1 MIFKKMLIFVAVF
14 SFTILPLV
22 GTFAL
27 AEDGND
33 TGPGQPKEIKF
44 DLINPI
50 KADNL
55 IELLNLVVDAAMLV
69 LIPLIVLAI
78 IYTGFLFIKARGVE
92 KDITAAKQMFYY
104 VIIGAAIILAS
115 KLIITFVS
123 STIGS
128 LKP

>member
-1 MIFKKMLIFVAVF
+1 MILKKILIFVTTL
-14 SFTILPLV
+14 SFTVLPLL
-22 GTFAL
+22 GTFVL
-27 AEDGND
+27 AQDKA
-33 TGPGQPKEIKF
+33 PGQGEPTPVQFE
-44 DLINPI
+44 LTNPI
-50 KADNL
+50 RAENL

-69 LIPLIVLAI
+69 LVPLIVLAI
-78 IYTGFLFIKARGVE
+78 IYTGFLFIKARGE
-92 KDITAAKQMFYY
+92 PGAITKAKEMFFY

>member
-1 MIFKKMLIFVAVF
+1 MTFKKILIFVAVF

-22 GTFAL
+22 GTFVL
-27 AEDGND
+27 AQDKA
-33 TGPGQPKEIKF
+33 PGQGEPTPVQFE
-44 DLINPI
+44 LSNPI
-50 KADNL
+50 RAENF
-55 IELLNLVVDAAMLV
+55 IALLNLLVDAAMLV

-78 IYTGFLFIKARGVE
+78 IYTGFLFIKARGE
-92 KDITAAKQMFYY
+92 PKAITEAKQMFFY